1 MAVDY
6 DEIGIWSE
14 VKLAIIREYASA
26 YSTILE
32 AQRRQKIPSLKW
44 LYIDAYAGPGL
55 HLPKATGEIVEGS
68 PSSQSTRIHRFR
80 STTSSMPTR
89 AAQTS

>member
-26 YSTILE
+26 YSTILD

-55 HLPKATGEIVEGS
+55 HLSKATGDIVEGS
-68 PSSQSTRIHRFR
+68 PAIGFLHNLEHQLISHTPMIRHELG
-80 STTSSMPTR
+80 
-89 AAQTS
+89 

>member
-1 MAVDY
+1 VAIDY

-26 YSTILE
+26 YSTVLD

-44 LYIDAYAGPGL
+44 LYIHAYAGPFL
-55 HLPKATGEIVEGS
+55 HLSRATGEIVAE
-68 PSSQSTRIHRFR
+68 
-80 STTSSMPTR
+80 
-89 AAQTS
+89 